1 MSDSQN
7 LSIPANDVVPQPAV
21 WMAKLGSLLQ
31 DLGDGAAAPPVA
43 SPAVSPQIDNQL
55 VQVRLGIASSLYV
68 ALRAKHAATAS
79 HSLRVAMTG
88 SAWAMAM
95 ELPGPQRDALEVAA
109 LLHDVGVI
117 GLPDKILLKPGPLD
131 DDELRIVENS
141 RRNLGMEI
149 LRVACAEPAIL
160 QIVENVGAWYDG
172 FRGGFSF
179 TGTEIPLGARMISIA
194 EAYDAMT
201 NDRVFRAAVSQERAM
216 AELFHSAG
224 SQFDPELARSF
235 AELMACD
242 QSELRLAI
250 AQCWLQRLDP
260 EAANSCW
267 EWSPPPAASPAG
279 QGESLFQM
287 RLLDNMH
294 DAVIFVDA
302 HLKVLRWNHGAER
315 LTGIAGSSMGQ
326 RPWSP
331 GLLNLHNEKGEP
343 IAEDDCPVH
352 GAIRSGVQSLRRLSI
367 CGRNGRSIPVD
378 THTLAV
384 VGDDG
389 TTFGAVLL
397 LHDASSEISLEE
409 RCQSLHEKATKDPLT
424 QVANRAE
431 ADCVHEAFIRNHR
444 QHHLPCSLL
453 ICDLDKFKQV
463 NDTYG
468 HQAGDDVI
476 KSLATLLKNSCRP
489 GDLVARYGGE
499 EFVMLCA
506 DCDNAGIA
514 RRAEQIRKGLSQH
527 LPTATGRPLDHR
539 QLRSHR
545 DPAGR
550 HGRDDAPP
558 GRPRVAHGQSQG
570 PQHGGATGRRARRP
584 VRAKRDP
591 FRPAAGTVVLRR
603 AADVHA
609 RADPVGR
616 GKAPRVRGRPPR
628 PHREYRRRQRQAAH
642 RARRPALAPSQRPD
656 DDLPGRG
663 FPGRGTVGLV
673 APLGRLAHADL
684 REDHA
689 AEAAR
694 PPPGGRQPAG
704 GRSPGQFPLLPDGH
718 LRVGAQRRRVH
729 RPYPPLLP
737 LAFPAAIVGW
747 ALARQHDFPVLPR
760 PPCILRAEP

>member
-431 ADCVHEAFIRNHR
+431 LDCVHEAFIRNHR

-514 RRAEQIRKGLSQH
+514 RRAEQIRKGLSHICQPR
-527 LPTATGRPLDHR
+527 LDGRSITASFGVTEI
-539 QLRSHR
+539 Q
-545 DPAGR
+545 
-550 HGRDDAPP
+550 P
-558 GRPRVAHGQSQG
+558 GDTAE
-570 PQHGGATGRRARRP
+570 TM
-584 VRAKRDP
+584 
-591 FRPAAGTVVLRR
+591 LRR
-603 AADVHA
+603 ADRALLMAKAKGRNTVVQLGGGPDDQSERSATPSGLPQGPLFFVEQRMFTPVPIQLAVEKLRGFVAD
-609 RADPVGR
+609 
-616 GKAPRVRGRPPR
+616 
-628 PHREYRRRQRQAAH
+628 H
-642 RARRPALAPSQRPD
+642 RARIESIDGGNVKLLIEHAGPPLRRHSDRTMTFLAEVSLEEERSDSSRPSAASRTRIYVKITPQKQRDRRREDVSQRAGEVLASFRCYLMATCESGPNAVESTAHT
-656 DDLPGRG
+656 RRF
-663 FPGRGTVGLV
+663 FPWLF
-673 APLGRLAHADL
+673 
-684 REDHA
+684 
-689 AEAAR
+689 R
-694 PPPGGRQPAG
+694 P
-704 GRSPGQFPLLPDGH
+704 RS
-718 LRVGAQRRRVH
+718 
-729 RPYPPLLP
+729 
-737 LAFPAAIVGW
+737 
-747 ALARQHDFPVLPR
+747 
-760 PPCILRAEP
+760 